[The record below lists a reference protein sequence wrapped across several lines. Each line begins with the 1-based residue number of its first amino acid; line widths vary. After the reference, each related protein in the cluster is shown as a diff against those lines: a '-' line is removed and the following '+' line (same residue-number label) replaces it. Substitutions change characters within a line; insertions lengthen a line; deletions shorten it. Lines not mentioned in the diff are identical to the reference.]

1 MKYKISIAN
10 KDDPLFKEGFTVSPL
25 KDYLK
30 SKEDRGLKPLFFEK
44 VGDKSSS
51 RKELLKNL
59 INTLKKNG
67 WKIKGG
73 SNGDS

>member
-1 MKYKISIAN
+1 MKYKISIAKKN
-10 KDDPLFKEGFTVSPL
+10 DPLFKEGFTFSPL

-30 SKEDRGLKPLFFEK
+30 SKEDRDLKPLFFEK

-51 RKELLKNL
+51 KKEILKKL

-67 WKIKGG
+67 WEIKGG

>member
-1 MKYKISIAN
+1 MKYKISIAKKN
-10 KDDPLFKEGFTVSPL
+10 DPLFKEGFTVSPL

-44 VGDKSSS
+44 VGDKRSS
-51 RKELLKNL
+51 RKVILKNV

>member
-10 KDDPLFKEGFTVSPL
+10 KNDPLFKEGFNVSPL

-30 SKEDRGLKPLFFEK
+30 SKEDRGLKPLFFEN

-51 RKELLKNL
+51 RKDLVKNL
-59 INTLKKNG
+59 FNTLKKNG

>member
-1 MKYKISIAN
+1 MKYKISKAN
-10 KDDPLFKEGFTVSPL
+10 NDDPLFKEGFTVSPL

-44 VGDKSSS
+44 VGDKRSS
-51 RKELLKNL
+51 RKVILKNV

-73 SNGDS
+73 SNGDN

>member
-1 MKYKISIAN
+1 MKYKISIAKKN
-10 KDDPLFKEGFTVSPL
+10 DPLFKEGFTVSPL

-44 VGDKSSS
+44 VRDKRSS
-51 RKELLKNL
+51 RKVILKNV

>member
-10 KDDPLFKEGFTVSPL
+10 KDD
-25 KDYLK
+25 
-30 SKEDRGLKPLFFEK
+30 PLFFEK

-51 RKELLKNL
+51 RKEILKNL

>member
-1 MKYKISIAN
+1 MKYKINIAN
-10 KDDPLFKEGFTVSPL
+10 KDDTLFKEGFTVSPL

-30 SKEDRGLKPLFFEK
+30 LKEDRGLKPLFFEK

-51 RKELLKNL
+51 RKEILKNL
-59 INTLKKNG
+59 INTLKKNS

-73 SNGDS
+73 SNDDS

>member
-10 KDDPLFKEGFTVSPL
+10 KDDPLFKEGFNVSPL

-30 SKEDRGLKPLFFEK
+30 SKEDWGLKPLFFEK
-44 VGDKSSS
+44 VGDKNSS

-67 WKIKGG
+67 WKIKGD
-73 SNGDS
+73 SNGYN

>member
-10 KDDPLFKEGFTVSPL
+10 KDDPLFKEGFNVSPL

-44 VGDKSSS
+44 VGDKNSS

-67 WKIKGG
+67 WKIKGD
-73 SNGDS
+73 SNGDN

>member
-10 KDDPLFKEGFTVSPL
+10 NDDPLFKEGFTVSPL

-44 VGDKSSS
+44 VEDKRSY
-51 RKELLKNL
+51 RKVILKNV